1 MRNVTNSYMPEISV
15 IMPVYNAGKFLAAAI
30 ESVLKQNYTDFE
42 FIILDDASTDN
53 SLEIISKVCD
63 PRIVLIANEEN
74 LGVARSLNKGIELA
88 RGRYIARMDA
98 DDISMPNRL
107 ARQVRFMQDH
117 PEIGIS
123 GGWVQMFGNGPPSIA
138 RVPSDPEEIAA
149 YMLFETPMW
158 HVTVIMRRDLIIRHK
173 LRYNP
178 KFSRSEDYDLW
189 TRAIVHFPL
198 ANLNEILVRVRE
210 HGGSATRAN
219 WDEMT
224 KQTEIIL
231 GRLLEQSGF
240 SVSVEDIAFH
250 HRVGRGYRMNSKKE
264 IEKAEKWLQNL
275 IELNLQKQTFTDV
288 YLRRAVAKVWFRVC
302 SNSGPLGFWIF
313 RKWIGSPLRHLT
325 LPPTVNFVRFLASII
340 WHRCR
345 QALA

>member
-1 MRNVTNSYMPEISV
+1 MPEISV

-30 ESVLKQNYTDFE
+30 ESILKQNHTDFE

-53 SLEIISKVCD
+53 SLEIINKFCD
-63 PRIVLIANEEN
+63 PRIVLSANVEN

-88 RGRYIARMDA
+88 RGRYIVRMDA

-107 ARQVRFMQDH
+107 ARQIRFMQDH

-123 GGWVQMFGNGPPSIA
+123 GGWVQIFGNGPPSIA
-138 RVPSDPEEIAA
+138 RVPSNPDEIAA
-149 YMLFETPMW
+149 YMLFETPLW
-158 HVTVIMRRDLIIRHK
+158 HVTVIMRRELIIQHK

-178 KFSRSEDYDLW
+178 TFSRSEDYDLW

-198 ANLNEILVRVRE
+198 ANLDEVLVRVRE
-210 HGGSATRAN
+210 HGASATRAN

-264 IEKAEKWLQNL
+264 VEKAEKWLQNL
-275 IELNLQKQTFTDV
+275 IELNSQKQTFSDV

-325 LPPTVNFVRFLASII
+325 RPPSANLVRFLASII

-345 QALA
+345 QAFA